1 MKKIMMILMAAA
13 AALTSCE
20 KEEMPEEPIVW
31 HETCAIHLLTGK
43 VCDPEHSP
51 NADPNAEPP
60 YMKPSVDF
68 VLSISGEQRS
78 KITGGK
84 SLYRIVN
91 YGKEKIL
98 FSDCGASIVPE
109 FWEEGKMESCGWFDG
124 LCGETPATPDASYA
138 AGFFLPAKVG
148 TYLFEIQLHKPAHYK
163 NQHHFRTPVYQMT
176 ITHEG
181 TEWGLDLKEVPR
193 PTVQP

>member
-31 HETCAIHLLTGK
+31 HETCAIHLYEGQEIY
-43 VCDPEHSP
+43 DPSKNP
-51 NADPNAEPP
+51 DAQPP
-60 YMKPSVDF
+60 YGKPYIAF

-98 FSDCGASIVPE
+98 FSDCGAKIVPE
-109 FWEEGKMESCGWFDG
+109 FWEEGKMES
-124 LCGETPATPDASYA
+124 
-138 AGFFLPAKVG
+138 
-148 TYLFEIQLHKPAHYK
+148 
-163 NQHHFRTPVYQMT
+163 
-176 ITHEG
+176 
-181 TEWGLDLKEVPR
+181 
-193 PTVQP
+193 